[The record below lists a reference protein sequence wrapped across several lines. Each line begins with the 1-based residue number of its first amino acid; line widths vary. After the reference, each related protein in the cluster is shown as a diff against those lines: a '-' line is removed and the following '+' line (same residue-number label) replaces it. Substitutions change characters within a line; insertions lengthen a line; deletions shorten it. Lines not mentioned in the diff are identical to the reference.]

1 MAGTIW
7 ITGAERLRVSA
18 AGGTITSTA
27 PPRAVWHTVEAP
39 AGTREMWTR
48 IQKVLTDKSAEPQV
62 LYDPVTDWLGQF
74 IPLNLS
80 GRALQNDGATKTN
93 RTGRVCIQIEVMG
106 YAAKPFTTGWK
117 PGPNFRAL
125 MSALRSWGI
134 PDAWPSGPPPRF
146 IANPP
151 HNVPEDERSRSIWL
165 TKGGHYS
172 HSQIP
177 GNTHGDPGGISTAAL
192 FAAGKATTPPKGT
205 TVSLTPAEIQA
216 VADAVW
222 AKTLGASSASDC
234 AQKSR
239 VAAEK
244 WGDAGQLTV
253 KVNNIGSDVQLV
265 ATDLNTMKTDVAAI
279 KADVAAIKAAVE
291 AG

>member
-7 ITGAERLRVSA
+7 ITGAERLPVSA

-62 LYDPVTDWLGQF
+62 LYDPLTDWLGQF

-80 GRALQNDGATKTN
+80 GRALKNDGTTKTN

-125 MSALRSWGI
+125 MAALRSWGI
-134 PDAWPSGPPPRF
+134 PEVWPSGPPPKF
-146 IANPP
+146 IADPP
-151 HNVPEDERSRSIWL
+151 HNVPEDERSRTIWL
-165 TKGGHYS
+165 SKAGHYS

-177 GNTHGDPGGISTAAL
+177 GNTHGDPGGIDTAAL
-192 FAAGKATTPPKGT
+192 FTKGINMSDIT
-205 TVSLTPAEIQA
+205 
-216 VADAVW
+216 DAHIW
-222 AKTLGASSASDC
+222 AKRATEQVEAAM
-234 AQKSR
+234 SR
-239 VAAEK
+239 VMDVPAYPAPDPAQT
-244 WGDAGQLTV
+244 GDAYAAHYWAKRASTQATALDV
-253 KVNNIGSDVQLV
+253 KLGELGFPQ
-265 ATDLNTMKTDVAAI
+265 
-279 KADVAAIKAAVE
+279 
-291 AG
+291 